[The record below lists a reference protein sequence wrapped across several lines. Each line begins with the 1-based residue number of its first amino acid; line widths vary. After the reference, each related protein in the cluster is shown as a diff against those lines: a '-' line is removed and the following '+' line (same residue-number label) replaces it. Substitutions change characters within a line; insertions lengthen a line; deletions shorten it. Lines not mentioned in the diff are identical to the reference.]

1 MSQNSN
7 GTNFGGTNG
16 TAGAAGGGKSFGHLV
31 PTGGGDSIPLLR
43 KKLRVGRRDG
53 CDIVLPFSNISGH
66 HCVLELEEGYWFVR
80 DLNSRNGVK
89 VNGQKILPGLKKRI
103 DPGDDVSIA
112 KNDYKCEYDPMENGA
127 YGTPPQDEQV
137 EAFFERSLL
146 ERAGLKKTREK

>member
-1 MSQNSN
+1 MSQSSN
-7 GTNFGGTNG
+7 GQNG
-16 TAGAAGGGKSFGHLV
+16 VKPAGSAEKSFGSLV
-31 PTGGGDSIPLLR
+31 PTGGGDTIPMLR
-43 KKLRVGRRDG
+43 KRLRVGRRDG

-89 VNGQKILPGLKKRI
+89 VNGQKIVPGLKKRI
-103 DPGDDVSIA
+103 DPGDELAIA
-112 KNDYKCEYDPMENGA
+112 KNHYRCQYDPTENGA

-146 ERAGLKKTREK
+146 ERAGLKRSREK

>member
-7 GTNFGGTNG
+7 GTNSGGSNRT
-16 TAGAAGGGKSFGHLV
+16 GGSSGGSQQFGHLV
-31 PTGGGDSIPLLR
+31 PIGGGDSIPLLR
-43 KKLRVGRRDG
+43 KKLRVGRRDV

-66 HCVLELEEGYWFVR
+66 HCVLELEEGYWFIR

-112 KNDYKCEYDPMENGA
+112 KNDYKCEYDATENGA

-146 ERAGLKKTREK
+146 ERAGLKKNREK